1 MKSLLT
7 SILKGKKVLVLGSA
21 PNPVIPQDVSFEWVV
36 CVNGSSKGKP
46 ASLYDLPTLH
56 VLNEEFRIRT
66 PLNIERVRARD
77 GIPIDDQDSYL
88 FVRTNLEAMRSIL
101 TGQPNELRGKFLGT
115 IKLSQLNRWLSNG
128 TSRRFKLSYPD
139 GLPSTGGIAIAITS
153 LAKAEE
159 VWIAGFNVVRLS
171 DTAHGGHSYES
182 LGYEGGASE
191 MSPRNHATADSY
203 LLSSLSISG
212 KKLFTADPELRF
224 LTELNFR
231 GLVPDWKGKYLLLM
245 KFLYSRWSP
254 F

>member
-21 PNPVIPQDVSFEWVV
+21 PNPVIPQDVNFDWVV
-36 CVNGSSKGKP
+36 CVNGSSQGKP

-56 VLNEEFRIRT
+56 VLNEEIRIIN
-66 PLNIERVRARD
+66 PWNSERVKARD
-77 GIPIDDQDSYL
+77 GIQIGDLDSYL
-88 FVRTNLEAMRSIL
+88 FVRTNLGAMRSIF
-101 TGQPNELRGKFLGT
+101 TGHHNVSKGKFLGT

-182 LGYEGGASE
+182 LGHEGGATE
-191 MSPRNHATADSY
+191 KSPRDHATADSY
-203 LLSSLSISG
+203 LVSSLSISG

-231 GLVPDWKGKYLLLM
+231 GLVPDWKGKYFLVM